1 MQSRRRQRHR
11 RELLRRQRRECGQR
25 AVVTAVQGIGAVV
38 RHRLVGMVDV
48 AFTRKQDKTSEIQKL
63 SAEKDR
69 ELRVLDEE
77 FKDIVKDVD

>member
-1 MQSRRRQRHR
+1 
-11 RELLRRQRRECGQR
+11 
-25 AVVTAVQGIGAVV
+25 
-38 RHRLVGMVDV
+38 V